1 MSNNIIPN
9 NNSIEAFDDPEKLYH
24 EINLLR
30 IEGYYFCFD
39 RDRKNPKNIEKYS
52 TYEEI
57 KTPDGVVEKQI
68 TIEPSKEYGR
78 PSILAYK
85 ILQATIKKYS
95 EYGIPFPEG
104 VPFSQRE
111 LAKLTGRKSFGGG
124 NTEEF
129 KKSIMQLRRTAVTC
143 SLYNKDTKNWVQV
156 DFNIFAS
163 TLLSGKEKSIKAC
176 FFCLD
181 PFFVKSLNNRYT
193 FCLNYDRMDKLE
205 PIGVIFFKR
214 LFFYFSNIYSK
225 NKCNDLIYT
234 KDYADICEQWLGG
247 LKVLKYKSKIMN
259 EQLGNHLRALK
270 ESGLIKKVEV
280 VKNEMGNG
288 FNLVFYPG
296 KGFFDDYRRF
306 YGEFLQLALPIRQ
319 KHEERYIK
327 NPMVLVQYFY
337 KKLFGKDEIDE
348 NILDASDVEF
358 ASLLLEEY
366 SFDDIKAWIDYSIQ
380 QAKKTGFEMKKF
392 GGIKIY
398 KTEFF
403 IKQAQEKQKTI
414 QQEKQNDLWKKEKE
428 RQRMEGI
435 YRDYRLEKVAAFK
448 NTLPAEE
455 LKAIEGSVQT
465 EEAGKTDPNRSWF
478 SAIVRYAVD
487 SRLAKLAKVPSFDE
501 WMEKQGK

>member
-1 MSNNIIPN
+1 MSNNIIPT
-9 NNSIEAFDDPEKLYH
+9 NNSIEAVDDPEKLYH

-39 RDRKNPKNIEKYS
+39 KKITKNATKHTVS
-52 TYEEI
+52 EEI
-57 KTPDGVVEKQI
+57 KTPDGTVRKEIILV
-68 TIEPSKEYGR
+68 PHKEYGR
-78 PSILAYK
+78 PSVLAYK
-85 ILQATIKKYS
+85 ILQATLKKYS
-95 EYGIPFPEG
+95 EYSLPYPEG
-104 VPFSQRE
+104 VHFTQRE
-111 LAKLTGRKSFGGG
+111 LARLIGRSSFGGWD
-124 NTEEF
+124 T
-129 KKSIMQLRRTAVTC
+129 KKFIKAIMQLKSTEITF
-143 SLYNKDTKNWVQV
+143 SFFFKKTKEWQMLTI
-156 DFNIFAS
+156 NIFHE
-163 TLLSGKEKSIKAC
+163 TLLKGRGNVITDLVLS
-176 FFCLD
+176 LH
-181 PFFVKSLNNRYT
+181 PRFVESLSHRYA

-205 PIGVIFFKR
+205 PIGVILFKR

-225 NKCNDLIYT
+225 NKRNDLIYT

-280 VKNEMGNG
+280 VKNELDDG
-288 FNLVFYPG
+288 FNLMFYPG

-348 NILDASDVEF
+348 NILDASEVES
-358 ASLLLEEY
+358 ASLLLEEH

-380 QAKKTGFEMKKF
+380 QAKKTSFEMKKF
-392 GGIKIY
+392 GGIKNY

-403 IKQAQEKQKTI
+403 IKQAQEKQKI
-414 QQEKQNDLWKKEKE
+414 VQQEKQNDRWAKEKE

-435 YRDYRLEKVAAFK
+435 YRDYRLEKVATFK
-448 NTLPAEE
+448 NTLSPEA
-455 LKAIEGSVQT
+455 LKAIESSVQT
-465 EEAGKTDPNRSWF
+465 EEAGKTDPNRPWF

-501 WMEKQGK
+501 WVEKQGK